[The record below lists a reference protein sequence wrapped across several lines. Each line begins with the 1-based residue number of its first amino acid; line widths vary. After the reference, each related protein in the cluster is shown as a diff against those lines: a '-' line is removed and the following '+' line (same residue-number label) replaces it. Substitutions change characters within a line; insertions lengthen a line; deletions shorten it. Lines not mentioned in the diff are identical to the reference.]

1 MVDYSTPSVYD
12 LIFEIQK
19 EIADFMMKNLK
30 IIGQEA
36 TVKKKRKCLACGSTE
51 LGRRRR
57 YCSLD
62 CRKQMMW
69 VLSLSKGLLSSFNAR
84 YASFSFNQNQVI
96 LDILPAW
103 SKEISRFTHKRTLGQ
118 KPAYDLKKLI
128 LDSGSEWYALI
139 DNNNSRS
146 YASLA
151 LLKKNSNRSIPSKS
165 IKPDSSVKPRFS
177 KDERQALKLLRLK
190 LEELLAEEKT
200 TKIKSAYKKM
210 ARIHHPDMGG
220 DPEEFRKVKDAHEQ
234 MLIWAQN
241 PQFSSRKA
249 LIDCWSYDAST
260 NKWVPP
266 L

>member
-1 MVDYSTPSVYD
+1 
-12 LIFEIQK
+12 
-19 EIADFMMKNLK
+19 MKNLELIK
-30 IIGQEA
+30 PELTG
-36 TVKKKRKCLACGSTE
+36 KKKRKCLACGNTE

-57 YCSLD
+57 YCSPD
-62 CRKQMMW
+62 CKSQIMW
-69 VLSLSKGLLSSFNAR
+69 VLSLSKGLLSSFNTR
-84 YASFSFNQNQVI
+84 YASFSFNRSQVT

-103 SKEISRFTHKRTLGQ
+103 SKEISRFTHKRTSGQ
-118 KPAYDLKKLI
+118 KPAHDLKRLI

-139 DNNNSRS
+139 DDNNSRS
-146 YASLA
+146 YASLSI
-151 LLKKNSNRSIPSKS
+151 LKKKSNRSIPSKS
-165 IKPDSSVKPRFS
+165 IKPDNRVKPRFS
-177 KDERQALKLLRLK
+177 KDERQALKHLRLK
-190 LEELLAEEKT
+190 LEELIAEEKT

-220 DPEEFRKVKDAHEQ
+220 DAEEFRKVKDAHEQ
-234 MLIWAQN
+234 MLTWAEN